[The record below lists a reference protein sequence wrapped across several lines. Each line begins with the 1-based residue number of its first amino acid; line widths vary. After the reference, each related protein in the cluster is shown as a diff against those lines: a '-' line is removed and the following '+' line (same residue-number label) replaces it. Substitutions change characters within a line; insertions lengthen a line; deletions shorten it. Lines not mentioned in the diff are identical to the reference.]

1 MYNPNQITYFGQTD
15 FRGKKVRFGIKAE
28 DRSRHVYIIGKTG
41 MGKSTLLEN
50 MAAQDIKNGEG
61 MCFIDPHGSAIDM
74 LLDYIPEERLNDVIY
89 FAPFDSDNPISFNIL
104 ETVAEDQKHLVV
116 QGLMSTFDKIWPD
129 TFSERMRYILSNTLL
144 ALLEYPGSTLLGV
157 NRMYADKGY
166 REEIVANVKDPTVKT
181 FWVDEFAK
189 WDERFMR
196 EATAAIQNKI
206 GQFTANP
213 IVRNIIGQTT
223 SSFDFRETMDKQ
235 KILLINLSKGR
246 IGEQNAGLLGGML
259 ITKIYL
265 AAMSRADSTKA
276 DMAELPSFFLFVDEF
291 QNFANESFADILSE
305 ARKYKLNLTMAH
317 QYVEQ
322 MEEEVRD
329 AVFGNVGTTISFR
342 VGPLDAELL
351 EKVFV
356 PTFTQEDIVNL
367 GRFQIYLT
375 LMIDGVGSKPF
386 SAVTMGP
393 LSKNPISYREEV
405 IDTSRKNFSKPRE
418 EVQKYI
424 DEWYKTEFH
433 TGKQK
438 KEIEKKEEYLKE
450 KFGGE
455 YKPRSNRPDDEYSG
469 AFPDTDS
476 RKEEFKKPEFK
487 KPDFKKE
494 YKPTEKKFD
503 KKPDY
508 PKKEWPKK
516 ESKPP
521 VKIQI
526 PEDIKKAILSP
537 EPKEVSLK
545 NLSDNI
551 QRPNISTKDP
561 TVGNKSL
568 LKDALSKALG
578 AAVKKDTPLENK
590 SDSQKSAPDNK
601 QDNKIPQSGS
611 VLTPAKKQEDNV
623 FTESKLR
630 EKKEESIQTAPEKS
644 AEIKPEKRGES
655 EDVKNKNNQNSQTIS
670 SSQNRSDG
678 KIREVPEDI
687 LKSILE

>member
-1 MYNPNQITYFGQTD
+1 MDNKQQITYFGQTD
-15 FRGKKVRFGIKAE
+15 FRGKKVRFGVKAE
-28 DRSRHVYIIGKTG
+28 DRSRHLYVIGKTG

-50 MAAQDIKNGEG
+50 MAAQDISNGEG
-61 MCFIDPHGSAIDM
+61 MCFIDPHGSAIDT
-74 LLDYIPEERLNDVIY
+74 LLDYIPEERLQDVIY
-89 FAPFDSDNPISFNIL
+89 FAPFDSDHPISFNIL

-166 REEIVANVKDPTVKT
+166 REEIVGNVKDPTVKT

-213 IVRNIIGQTT
+213 IVRNIIGQKT
-223 SSFDFRETMDKQ
+223 SSFDFREVMDNK

-276 DMAELPSFFLFVDEF
+276 EMTDLPPFFLFVDEF

-305 ARKYKLNLTMAH
+305 ARKYKLNLTLAH

-329 AVFGNVGTTISFR
+329 AVFGNVGTTITFR

-386 SAVTMGP
+386 SATTMNP
-393 LSKNPISYREEV
+393 LAKNPISYREEV
-405 IDTSRKNFSKPRE
+405 IQTSRNNFSKPRE

-424 DEWYKTEFH
+424 EEWYIKEFH
-433 TGKQK
+433 TEKQR
-438 KEIEKKEEYLKE
+438 KEIGKKEEYLKE

-455 YKPRSNRPDDEYSG
+455 YKPRGNRDDEYSG
-469 AFPDTDS
+469 AFPEAENNKPASNFVDKKPYSKPVQNSYSKPAPKPYTNTNTSPKPDPS
-476 RKEEFKKPEFK
+476 NDIPVAPNLPKKEEEKFQDFKQKEDKPKINFTPKEKEPVKIKIPEEIRKALTEKKPE
-487 KPDFKKE
+487 
-494 YKPTEKKFD
+494 
-503 KKPDY
+503 
-508 PKKEWPKK
+508 
-516 ESKPP
+516 
-521 VKIQI
+521 
-526 PEDIKKAILSP
+526 
-537 EPKEVSLK
+537 VSLN
-545 NLSDNI
+545 NLQENT
-551 QRPNISTKDP
+551 QKPKISIKDP
-561 TVGNKSL
+561 SSENKSL
-568 LKDALSKALG
+568 LKDALSKAL
-578 AAVKKDTPLENK
+578 ASNVSK
-590 SDSQKSAPDNK
+590 SLTDS
-601 QDNKIPQSGS
+601 IP
-611 VLTPAKKQEDNV
+611 
-623 FTESKLR
+623 
-630 EKKEESIQTAPEKS
+630 KKEESQKPETKPPVEIKDSNNTNNQPEKKK
-644 AEIKPEKRGES
+644 EIP
-655 EDVKNKNNQNSQTIS
+655 EDV
-670 SSQNRSDG
+670 
-678 KIREVPEDI
+678 

>member
-1 MYNPNQITYFGQTD
+1 MYNPNQITYFGETD

-61 MCFIDPHGSAIDM
+61 MCFIDPHGSAIDT

-213 IVRNIIGQTT
+213 IVRNIIGQKT

-329 AVFGNVGTTISFR
+329 AVFGNVGTTVSFR

-367 GRFQIYLT
+367 GRYQIYLT

-393 LSKNPISYREEV
+393 LPKNPISYREEV

-424 DEWYKTEFH
+424 DEWYKMEFH
-433 TGKQK
+433 TEKQK
-438 KEIEKKEEYLKE
+438 KEIGKKEEYLKE

-469 AFPDTDS
+469 AFPDAEPA
-476 RKEEFKKPEFK
+476 KEEVKKTEYKKPEYGKPQSPKPDFK
-487 KPDFKKE
+487 KPDFKS
-494 YKPTEKKFD
+494 D

-508 PKKEWPKK
+508 PKKKQWEPKD
-516 ESKPP
+516 EKPP

-526 PEDIKKAILSP
+526 PEDIKKAILEP
-537 EPKEVSLK
+537 APKEVSLK
-545 NLSDNI
+545 NLADNI
-551 QRPNISTKDP
+551 QRSNVSVKDP
-561 TVGNKSL
+561 TPGNKSL
-568 LKDALSKALG
+568 LKDALSKALLG
-578 AAVKKDTPLENK
+578 GSNVTNVSINDNSVNINSKNFIERKDEKKDFVKVDNRAEETAPAPEKKPEIKHTPNT
-590 SDSQKSAPDNK
+590 DTFSQS
-601 QDNKIPQSGS
+601 QDNK
-611 VLTPAKKQEDNV
+611 
-623 FTESKLR
+623 
-630 EKKEESIQTAPEKS
+630 
-644 AEIKPEKRGES
+644 
-655 EDVKNKNNQNSQTIS
+655 
-670 SSQNRSDG
+670 G
-678 KIREVPEDI
+678 KIKEVPEDI

>member
-1 MYNPNQITYFGQTD
+1 MDQDRVTYFGETD
-15 FRGKKVRFGIKAE
+15 FRGKKVRFGIKAD
-28 DRSRHVYIIGKTG
+28 DRSRHVYVIGKTG

-61 MCFIDPHGSAIDM
+61 MCFIDPHGSAIDT
-74 LLDYIPEERLNDVIY
+74 LLDYIPEERLDDVVY
-89 FAPFDSDNPISFNIL
+89 FAPFDSDHPISFNVL
-104 ETVAEDQKHLVV
+104 ETVPEDQRHLVV

-144 ALLEYPGSTLLGV
+144 ALLENPGSTLLGV

-166 REEIVANVKDPTVKT
+166 REEVVRNVSDPTVKT
-181 FWVDEFAK
+181 FWEDEFAK

-223 SSFDFRETMDKQ
+223 SSFDFREVMDNK

-265 AAMSRADSTKA
+265 AAMSRADLPKPE
-276 DMAELPSFFLFVDEF
+276 MAKLPPFFLFVDEF

-305 ARKYKLNLTMAH
+305 ARKYKLNLIMAH

-329 AVFGNVGTTISFR
+329 AVFGNVGTTVSFR

-386 SAVTMGP
+386 SATTMGP
-393 LSKNPISYREEV
+393 LPKNPISMREDV
-405 IDTSRKNFSKPRE
+405 IEFSRKNFSKPRE

-424 DEWYKTEFH
+424 DEWYKIEFQTE
-433 TGKQK
+433 KQK
-438 KEIEKKEEYLKE
+438 KEVGKKEGYLKE
-450 KFGGE
+450 KFGPG
-455 YKPRSNRPDDEYSG
+455 YVPRERRPKDEFEG
-469 AFPDTDS
+469 AYGDVSPVET
-476 RKEEFKKPEFK
+476 PA
-487 KPDFKKE
+487 P
-494 YKPTEKKFD
+494 
-503 KKPDY
+503 
-508 PKKEWPKK
+508 
-516 ESKPP
+516 KPP
-521 VKIQI
+521 VPSYKSNSQSGGGNGFKSSTGGNSNYQPAKTKKEDKPTKITF
-526 PEDIKKAILSP
+526 PDDVKKALENKFTPPKEEI
-537 EPKEVSLK
+537 KEVSLSELANNIQSPAKSLKDPSPQNK
-545 NLSDNI
+545 NLLKEALFKALKDVKTEKSEPTPEPTNPKPEIVNAVEESDEEKFVPV
-551 QRPNISTKDP
+551 RETPRNIS
-561 TVGNKSL
+561 
-568 LKDALSKALG
+568 
-578 AAVKKDTPLENK
+578 
-590 SDSQKSAPDNK
+590 
-601 QDNKIPQSGS
+601 
-611 VLTPAKKQEDNV
+611 
-623 FTESKLR
+623 
-630 EKKEESIQTAPEKS
+630 
-644 AEIKPEKRGES
+644 
-655 EDVKNKNNQNSQTIS
+655 
-670 SSQNRSDG
+670 SDG
-678 KIREVPEDI
+678 KMKEVPEDI
-687 LKSILE
+687 LKRVLE

>member
-1 MYNPNQITYFGQTD
+1 MYNPDQITYFGETD

-50 MAAQDIKNGEG
+50 MAAQDIANGEG
-61 MCFIDPHGSAIDM
+61 MCFIDPHGSAIDT
-74 LLDYIPEERLNDVIY
+74 LLDYIPEERLNDVVY
-89 FAPFDSDNPISFNIL
+89 FAPFDSDHPISFNIL

-166 REEIVANVKDPTVKT
+166 REVIVKNVKDPTVKT
-181 FWVDEFAK
+181 FWEDEFAK

-213 IVRNIIGQTT
+213 IVRNIIGQKT
-223 SSFDFRETMDKQ
+223 SSFDFRELMDKK

-265 AAMSRADSTKA
+265 AAMSRADSSKA
-276 DMAELPSFFLFVDEF
+276 DMVNLPPFFLFVDEF

-375 LMIDGVGSKPF
+375 LMINGVGSKPF
-386 SAVTMGP
+386 SAISLPP
-393 LSKNPISYREEV
+393 LAKNPISYREEV
-405 IDTSRKNFSKPRE
+405 IQTSRDNFSKPRE
-418 EVQKYI
+418 EVQMYI

-433 TGKQK
+433 TEKQK
-438 KEIEKKEEYLKE
+438 KEIGKKEEYLKE

-455 YKPRSNRPDDEYSG
+455 YKPKGNRDDEYSG
-469 AFPDTDS
+469 AFPDVPEK
-476 RKEEFKKPEFK
+476 KEESKKADYPKPDFK
-487 KPDFKKE
+487 KPDFKS
-494 YKPTEKKFD
+494 EKSKD
-503 KKPDY
+503 A
-508 PKKEWPKK
+508 PKKKQWEPKDV
-516 ESKPP
+516 KPP

-526 PEDIKKAILSP
+526 PDDIKKAILEP
-537 EPKEVSLK
+537 VKVAAPKEFSLK
-545 NLSDNI
+545 NLSENT
-551 QRPNISTKDP
+551 QRPGLGVKDP
-561 TVGNKSL
+561 TPGNKSL
-568 LKDALSKALG
+568 LKDALSKAL
-578 AAVKKDTPLENK
+578 
-590 SDSQKSAPDNK
+590 
-601 QDNKIPQSGS
+601 SGS
-611 VLTPAKKQEDNV
+611 SVVTNVSVNDNSININTNTKNTLERK
-623 FTESKLR
+623 TETTKESFSESPKPIN
-630 EKKEESIQTAPEKS
+630 KEEKLEKNRDES
-644 AEIKPEKRGES
+644 GSEEK
-655 EDVKNKNNQNSQTIS
+655 
-670 SSQNRSDG
+670 G
-678 KIREVPEDI
+678 KIKEVPEDI

>member
-1 MYNPNQITYFGQTD
+1 MFNPDQITYFGETD

-61 MCFIDPHGSAIDM
+61 MCFIDPHGSAIDT

-166 REEIVANVKDPTVKT
+166 REEIVNNVKDPTVKT

-213 IVRNIIGQTT
+213 IVRNIIGQKT
-223 SSFDFRETMDKQ
+223 SSFDFRETMDKK

-276 DMAELPSFFLFVDEF
+276 DMADLPSFFLFVDEF

-329 AVFGNVGTTISFR
+329 AVFGNVGTTVSFR

-386 SAVTMGP
+386 SATTMNP
-393 LSKNPISYREEV
+393 LAKNPISYREEV

-418 EVQKYI
+418 EVQRYI
-424 DEWYKTEFH
+424 DEWYKKEFH
-433 TGKQK
+433 TEKQR
-438 KEIEKKEEYLKE
+438 KEIGKKEEYLKE

-455 YKPRSNRPDDEYSG
+455 YKPRGNRDDEYSG
-469 AFPDTDS
+469 AFPETS
-476 RKEEFKKPEFK
+476 ESVKNAESFKKPEIKKPDYKKEFK
-487 KPDFKKE
+487 KPDFKN
-494 YKPTEKKFD
+494 EKTDF
-503 KKPDY
+503 
-508 PKKEWPKK
+508 PKKKQWEPKDK
-516 ESKPP
+516 AP

-526 PEDIKKAILSP
+526 PEEVKKAIL
-537 EPKEVSLK
+537 EPKKEMSLN
-545 NLSDNI
+545 NLSENV
-551 QRPNISTKDP
+551 QRPNLSIKDP
-561 TVGNKSL
+561 TPGNKSL
-568 LKDALSKALG
+568 LKDALSKALS
-578 AAVKKDTPLENK
+578 N
-590 SDSQKSAPDNK
+590 S
-601 QDNKIPQSGS
+601 
-611 VLTPAKKQEDNV
+611 PAKKDLSKDNQQNKNPETV
-623 FTESKLR
+623 FKP
-630 EKKEESIQTAPEKS
+630 KEESHEKDATQNKETPVSNQPE
-644 AEIKPEKRGES
+644 R
-655 EDVKNKNNQNSQTIS
+655 NQNQNQ
-670 SSQNRSDG
+670 SQNDSS
-678 KIREVPEDI
+678 KAREVPEDI

>member
-1 MYNPNQITYFGQTD
+1 MYNPNQITYFGETD

-50 MAAQDIKNGEG
+50 MAAQDIKNDEG
-61 MCFIDPHGSAIDM
+61 MCFIDPHGSAIDT

-213 IVRNIIGQTT
+213 IVRNIIGQKT
-223 SSFDFRETMDKQ
+223 SSFDFRETMDKK

-329 AVFGNVGTTISFR
+329 AVFGNVGTTVSFR

-367 GRFQIYLT
+367 GRYQIYLT

-386 SAVTMGP
+386 SAITMGP
-393 LSKNPISYREEV
+393 LPKNPISYREEV

-424 DEWYKTEFH
+424 DEWYKSEFH
-433 TGKQK
+433 TEKQK
-438 KEIEKKEEYLKE
+438 KEIGKKEEYLKE

-455 YKPRSNRPDDEYSG
+455 YKPRGNRADDEYSG
-469 AFPDTDS
+469 AFPDAEPA
-476 RKEEFKKPEFK
+476 KEEVKKTEYKKPEYVKPQSPKPDFK
-487 KPDFKKE
+487 KPDFKNDRKS
-494 YKPTEKKFD
+494 
-503 KKPDY
+503 DY
-508 PKKEWPKK
+508 PKKNQWEPKDI
-516 ESKPP
+516 KPP

-526 PEDIKKAILSP
+526 PEDIKKAILEP
-537 EPKEVSLK
+537 TPKEVSLK
-545 NLSDNI
+545 NLADNI
-551 QRPNISTKDP
+551 QRPAVSVKDP
-561 TVGNKSL
+561 TPGNKSL
-568 LKDALSKALG
+568 LKDALSKALLAG
-578 AAVKKDTPLENK
+578 SNVTNVSINDNSVNINSKNVVERKDDKKDFVKLDNRAEET
-590 SDSQKSAPDNK
+590 AP
-601 QDNKIPQSGS
+601 
-611 VLTPAKKQEDNV
+611 
-623 FTESKLR
+623 
-630 EKKEESIQTAPEKS
+630 APEKKP
-644 AEIKPEKRGES
+644 EIKNTPNTDTFSPGL
-655 EDVKNKNNQNSQTIS
+655 DNK
-670 SSQNRSDG
+670 G
-678 KIREVPEDI
+678 KIKEVPEDI

>member
-1 MYNPNQITYFGQTD
+1 MYNPNQITYFGETD

-61 MCFIDPHGSAIDM
+61 MCFIDPHGSAIDT
-74 LLDYIPEERLNDVIY
+74 LLDYIPEERLNDVVY
-89 FAPFDSDNPISFNIL
+89 FAPFDSENPISFNIL

-166 REEIVANVKDPTVKT
+166 REEIVKNVTDPTVKT
-181 FWVDEFAK
+181 FWEDEFAK

-213 IVRNIIGQTT
+213 IVRNIIGQKT
-223 SSFDFRETMDKQ
+223 SSFDFREVMDKK

-276 DMAELPSFFLFVDEF
+276 DMADLPPFFLFVDEF

-329 AVFGNVGTTISFR
+329 AVFGNVGTTVSFR

-386 SAVTMGP
+386 SATTMGP
-393 LSKNPISYREEV
+393 LSKNPISFREEV
-405 IDTSRKNFSKPRE
+405 IQTSRNNFSRPRQ

-433 TGKQK
+433 TEKQK
-438 KEIEKKEEYLKE
+438 KEIDKKEEYLRE

-455 YKPRSNRPDDEYSG
+455 YKPRGHRDDEYSG
-469 AFPDTDS
+469 AFPEKPEPAKKTDF
-476 RKEEFKKPEFK
+476 KKDFKKPEK
-487 KPDFKKE
+487 R
-494 YKPTEKKFD
+494 FD
-503 KKPDY
+503 KKPANF
-508 PKKEWPKK
+508 PKKAE
-516 ESKPP
+516 KPP

-526 PEDIKKAILSP
+526 PEDLKKAIL
-537 EPKEVSLK
+537 EPKASKEVSLK
-545 NLSDNI
+545 NLSENV
-551 QRPNISTKDP
+551 QRPNISKKDP
-561 TVGNKSL
+561 SAGNKSL
-568 LKDALSKALG
+568 LKDALSKALSSNP
-578 AAVKKDTPLENK
+578 ALANKIQINDNSVNINSNNTSNREPEPPARAEKKTPENPSENIPSENQNK
-590 SDSQKSAPDNK
+590 DFSEDKKHTAQEDYQPQKS
-601 QDNKIPQSGS
+601 
-611 VLTPAKKQEDNV
+611 
-623 FTESKLR
+623 
-630 EKKEESIQTAPEKS
+630 PEKS
-644 AEIKPEKRGES
+644 S
-655 EDVKNKNNQNSQTIS
+655 TN
-670 SSQNRSDG
+670 G
-678 KIREVPEDI
+678 KIKEVPEDI

>member
-1 MYNPNQITYFGQTD
+1 MSEDSVTYFGQTD

-28 DRSRHVYIIGKTG
+28 DRSRHVYVIGKTG

-50 MAAQDIKNGEG
+50 MAAQDIANGEG
-61 MCFIDPHGSAIDM
+61 MCFIDPHGSAIDT
-74 LLDYIPEERLNDVIY
+74 LLDYIPEERLGDVIY
-89 FAPFDSDNPISFNIL
+89 FAPFDSDHPISFNIL
-104 ETVAEDQKHLVV
+104 ETVSEDQKHLVV

-166 REEIVANVKDPTVKT
+166 REEIVKNITDPTVKT
-181 FWVDEFAK
+181 FWEDEFAK

-213 IVRNIIGQTT
+213 IVRNIIGQKT
-223 SSFDFRETMDKQ
+223 SSFDFREVMDQK

-276 DMAELPSFFLFVDEF
+276 QMTELPPFFLFVDEF

-305 ARKYKLNLTMAH
+305 ARKYKLNLTLAH

-329 AVFGNVGTTISFR
+329 AVFGNVGTTITFR

-386 SAVTMGP
+386 SATTLGP
-393 LSKNPISYREEV
+393 LAKNPISYREEV
-405 IDTSRKNFSKPRE
+405 IETSRKNFSKPRG
-418 EVQKYI
+418 EVQVYI

-433 TGKQK
+433 TDKQK
-438 KEIEKKEEYLKE
+438 KEIEKKEEYLRE
-450 KFGGE
+450 KFGPG
-455 YKPRSNRPDDEYSG
+455 YKPRGNRDDDEYAG
-469 AFPDTDS
+469 AFPEKEDKKTSSNFANKKPYSKPNSNNNPKPASNGYFSSGTNSNKNSNSSGGS
-476 RKEEFKKPEFK
+476 RASDFPKREESKPRDFKPKNNFPPKSAEPSKIKIPEEIKEALVAKKPEISLNNLAENTQ
-487 KPDFKKE
+487 KPK
-494 YKPTEKKFD
+494 
-503 KKPDY
+503 
-508 PKKEWPKK
+508 
-516 ESKPP
+516 
-521 VKIQI
+521 
-526 PEDIKKAILSP
+526 
-537 EPKEVSLK
+537 
-545 NLSDNI
+545 
-551 QRPNISTKDP
+551 ISTKDP
-561 TVGNKSL
+561 SIENKSL
-568 LKDALSKALG
+568 LKDALSKAL
-578 AAVKKDTPLENK
+578 ASVTPVAPVKKEDGFSNT
-590 SDSQKSAPDNK
+590 QKKEDDKN
-601 QDNKIPQSGS
+601 
-611 VLTPAKKQEDNV
+611 LTNNIQG
-623 FTESKLR
+623 
-630 EKKEESIQTAPEKS
+630 EKKK
-644 AEIKPEKRGES
+644 EIP
-655 EDVKNKNNQNSQTIS
+655 EDV
-670 SSQNRSDG
+670 
-678 KIREVPEDI
+678 

>member
-1 MYNPNQITYFGQTD
+1 MYNPNQITYFGETD

-61 MCFIDPHGSAIDM
+61 MCFIDPHGSAIDT

-166 REEIVANVKDPTVKT
+166 REEIVSNVKDPTVKT

-213 IVRNIIGQTT
+213 IVRNIIGQKT
-223 SSFDFRETMDKQ
+223 SSFDFREVMDKQ

-329 AVFGNVGTTISFR
+329 AVFGNVGTTVSFR

-367 GRFQIYLT
+367 GRYQIYLT

-393 LSKNPISYREEV
+393 LPKNPISYREEV

-424 DEWYKTEFH
+424 DEWYKMEFH
-433 TGKQK
+433 TEKQK
-438 KEIEKKEEYLKE
+438 KEIGKKEEYLKE

-455 YKPRSNRPDDEYSG
+455 YKPRSSRPDDEYSG
-469 AFPDTDS
+469 AFPDAEPA
-476 RKEEFKKPEFK
+476 KEEVKKTEFKKPEYSKAQSPKTDFK
-487 KPDFKKE
+487 KPDFKS
-494 YKPTEKKFD
+494 D

-508 PKKEWPKK
+508 PKKKQWEPKD
-516 ESKPP
+516 EKPP

-526 PEDIKKAILSP
+526 PEDIKKAILEP
-537 EPKEVSLK
+537 TPKEVSLK
-545 NLSDNI
+545 NLADNI
-551 QRPNISTKDP
+551 QRSNVSVKDP
-561 TVGNKSL
+561 TPGNKSL
-568 LKDALSKALG
+568 LKDALSKALLG
-578 AAVKKDTPLENK
+578 GSNVTNVSINDNSVNINSKNILERKDEKKDFVK
-590 SDSQKSAPDNK
+590 VDNR
-601 QDNKIPQSGS
+601 
-611 VLTPAKKQEDNV
+611 A
-623 FTESKLR
+623 
-630 EKKEESIQTAPEKS
+630 EETATAPEKKP
-644 AEIKPEKRGES
+644 EIKHTPNTDTFSPGP
-655 EDVKNKNNQNSQTIS
+655 DNK
-670 SSQNRSDG
+670 G
-678 KIREVPEDI
+678 KIKEVPEDI

>member
-1 MYNPNQITYFGQTD
+1 MYNPNQITYFGETD

-61 MCFIDPHGSAIDM
+61 MCFIDPHGSAIDT

-213 IVRNIIGQTT
+213 IVRNIIGQKT
-223 SSFDFRETMDKQ
+223 SSFDFRETMDKK

-276 DMAELPSFFLFVDEF
+276 DMAKLPSFFLFVDEL

-317 QYVEQ
+317 QYIEQ

-329 AVFGNVGTTISFR
+329 AVFGNVGTTVSFR

-386 SAVTMGP
+386 SATTMNP
-393 LSKNPISYREEV
+393 LPKNPISYREEV
-405 IDTSRKNFSKPRE
+405 IQTSRDNFSKPRE

-424 DEWYKTEFH
+424 DEWYKLEFH

-438 KEIEKKEEYLKE
+438 KEIDKKEEYLKE

-455 YKPRSNRPDDEYSG
+455 YKSRGSRPDDEYSG
-469 AFPDTDS
+469 AFPDATDK
-476 RKEEFKKPEFK
+476 KEEPKKSEFKKPEYTKPDFK
-487 KPDFKKE
+487 KPDFKNE
-494 YKPTEKKFD
+494 
-503 KKPDY
+503 KKPDFPNKKKWE
-508 PKKEWPKK
+508 PKDT
-516 ESKPP
+516 KPP

-526 PEDIKKAILSP
+526 PDEIKKAIL
-537 EPKEVSLK
+537 EPAVFVEHKEVSLK
-545 NLSDNI
+545 NLSENVQRTNI
-551 QRPNISTKDP
+551 GVKDP
-561 TVGNKSL
+561 TEGNKSL
-568 LKDALSKALG
+568 LKDALAKAL
-578 AAVKKDTPLENK
+578 ASASVVTNVSVNDNSININSNTSNLSESRPDKKNITN
-590 SDSQKSAPDNK
+590 NY
-601 QDNKIPQSGS
+601 S
-611 VLTPAKKQEDNV
+611 VKQEKEP
-623 FTESKLR
+623 ESK
-630 EKKEESIQTAPEKS
+630 
-644 AEIKPEKRGES
+644 
-655 EDVKNKNNQNSQTIS
+655 NQNTTNSNFQKVEDKGRI
-670 SSQNRSDG
+670 
-678 KIREVPEDI
+678 KEVPEDI

>member
-1 MYNPNQITYFGQTD
+1 MFNPDQITYFGETD

-61 MCFIDPHGSAIDM
+61 MCFIDPHGSAIDT

-166 REEIVANVKDPTVKT
+166 REEIVNNVKDPTVKT

-213 IVRNIIGQTT
+213 IVRNIIGQKT
-223 SSFDFRETMDKQ
+223 SSFDFRETMDKK

-386 SAVTMGP
+386 SATTMNP
-393 LSKNPISYREEV
+393 LPKNPISYREEV
-405 IDTSRKNFSKPRE
+405 IQTSRNNFSKPRE

-433 TGKQK
+433 TEKQR
-438 KEIEKKEEYLKE
+438 KEIGKKEEYLKE

-455 YKPRSNRPDDEYSG
+455 YKPRGNRDDEYSG
-469 AFPDTDS
+469 AFPEKS
-476 RKEEFKKPEFK
+476 EPVK
-487 KPDFKKE
+487 KPDFKKPD
-494 YKPTEKKFD
+494 YKKEFKKTDFKNEKTDFPK
-503 KKPDY
+503 KKPWE
-508 PKKEWPKK
+508 PKDKA
-516 ESKPP
+516 P

-526 PEDIKKAILSP
+526 PEDVKKAIL
-537 EPKEVSLK
+537 EPKKEMSLN
-545 NLSDNI
+545 NLSENV
-551 QRPNISTKDP
+551 QRPNLSIKDP
-561 TVGNKSL
+561 TPGNKSL
-568 LKDALSKALG
+568 LKDALSKALS
-578 AAVKKDTPLENK
+578 N
-590 SDSQKSAPDNK
+590 S
-601 QDNKIPQSGS
+601 
-611 VLTPAKKQEDNV
+611 PAKKDLPKDNQQN
-623 FTESKLR
+623 SKP
-630 EKKEESIQTAPEKS
+630 ETFFKPKEERSEKDATQNKETPVSNPPE
-644 AEIKPEKRGES
+644 R
-655 EDVKNKNNQNSQTIS
+655 NQNQNQ
-670 SSQNRSDG
+670 SQNDNS
-678 KIREVPEDI
+678 KAREVPEDI

>member
-1 MYNPNQITYFGQTD
+1 MYNPNQVTYFGETD

-61 MCFIDPHGSAIDM
+61 MCFIDPHGSAIDT

-213 IVRNIIGQTT
+213 IVRNIIGQKT
-223 SSFDFRETMDKQ
+223 SSFDFRETMDKK

-276 DMAELPSFFLFVDEF
+276 DMANLPSFFLFVDEF

-386 SAVTMGP
+386 SATTMNP
-393 LSKNPISYREEV
+393 LPKNPISYREEV
-405 IDTSRKNFSKPRE
+405 IQTSRNNFSKPRE

-433 TGKQK
+433 TEKQK
-438 KEIEKKEEYLKE
+438 KEIGKKEEYLKE

-455 YKPRSNRPDDEYSG
+455 YKPRGNRDDEYSG
-469 AFPDTDS
+469 AFPEVETS
-476 RKEEFKKPEFK
+476 KPEPK
-487 KPDFKKE
+487 KYEPKSESRAEVKKHDKKSNFPVKKE
-494 YKPTEKKFD
+494 PYNNKA
-503 KKPDY
+503 
-508 PKKEWPKK
+508 
-516 ESKPP
+516 P
-521 VKIQI
+521 VKIHI
-526 PEDIKKAILSP
+526 PEELKKTILESKKV
-537 EPKEVSLK
+537 EVQKEVSLK
-545 NLSDNI
+545 NLSENV
-551 QRPNISTKDP
+551 QRPKISSKDP
-561 TVGNKSL
+561 SDGNKSL
-568 LKDALSKALG
+568 LKDALSKALSSSNYNSVNTNTKP
-578 AAVKKDTPLENK
+578 AENK
-590 SDSQKSAPDNK
+590 TPDIKKEIEIPKPIKEQKVE
-601 QDNKIPQSGS
+601 Q
-611 VLTPAKKQEDNV
+611 KQED
-623 FTESKLR
+623 
-630 EKKEESIQTAPEKS
+630 
-644 AEIKPEKRGES
+644 RGL
-655 EDVKNKNNQNSQTIS
+655 EDQ
-670 SSQNRSDG
+670 G
-678 KIREVPEDI
+678 KIKEIPEDI
-687 LKSILE
+687 LKSVLE